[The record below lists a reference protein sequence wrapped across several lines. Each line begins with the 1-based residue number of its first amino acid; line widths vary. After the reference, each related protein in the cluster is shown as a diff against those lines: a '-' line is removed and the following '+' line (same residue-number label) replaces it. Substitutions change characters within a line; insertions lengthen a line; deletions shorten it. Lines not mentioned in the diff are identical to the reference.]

1 MFQIPKIPQST
12 QDLVKAV
19 ESGTSLLRNIFSEE
33 GAHYTAISATAATM
47 AAGLSISA
55 GGTYAHDW
63 TAALLAQ
70 FEACLAAMTSTWAT
84 QEANSATTFA
94 SLAINATQ
102 IRYSTIINQAMSAAV
117 DVADQCQSFTGDSL
131 ATISEELFST
141 AKTADDALARFCVE
155 AYKWQGI
162 TPDTPEEVAGLNLC
176 ASLAND
182 VIAYAEAYGLA
193 VAESYDLQT
202 LTQQT
207 LNERAVAFAK
217 AAGLASMANDPCA
230 QALFQV
236 AGSPEL
242 QKALGIK
249 DKATKLVD
257 SNDWNTYKNLFG
269 T

>member
-19 ESGTSLLRNIFSEE
+19 ENGTSLLRNIFSEE
-33 GAHYTAISATAATM
+33 GAHYTELSATAAAM

-63 TAALLAQ
+63 TAALLSQ
-70 FEACLAAMTSTWAT
+70 FEACLSAMTSTWAT

-94 SLAINATQ
+94 NLAINATQ
-102 IRYSTIINQAMSAAV
+102 IRYNTIINQAMSAAT
-117 DVADQCQSFTGDSL
+117 DVADQCRSFTGDSL

-155 AYKWQGI
+155 ARKWQGI
-162 TPDTPEEVAGLNLC
+162 VPDTPEEVSGLNLC

-182 VIAYAEAYGLA
+182 VIAYAETFRLA

-207 LNERAVAFAK
+207 LNERAIAFAR
-217 AAGLASMANDPCA
+217 AAGLASMFNDPCA

-249 DKATKLVD
+249 DKATKLVASD
-257 SNDWNTYKNLFG
+257 AWNKYKNSFG

>member
-63 TAALLAQ
+63 TVALLAQ

-94 SLAINATQ
+94 NLAINATQ
-102 IRYSTIINQAMSAAV
+102 IRYNTIINQAMSAAV
-117 DVADQCQSFTGDSL
+117 DVTDQCQSFTGDSL

-155 AYKWQGI
+155 AHKWQGI
-162 TPDTPEEVAGLNLC
+162 VPDTPEEVAGLNQC

-182 VIAYAEAYGLA
+182 VIAYAEVYGLA
-193 VAESYDLQT
+193 VAESYDLQA

-217 AAGLASMANDPCA
+217 AAGLASMSNDPCA

-242 QKALGIK
+242 QKAIGVK

-269 T
+269 M

>member
-47 AAGLSISA
+47 AAGLSVSA

-70 FEACLAAMTSTWAT
+70 FEACLATMTATWTT
-84 QEANSATTFA
+84 QEANSAATFA
-94 SLAINATQ
+94 NLAINATQ
-102 IRYSTIINQAMSAAV
+102 IRYNTIINQAMSSAV
-117 DVADQCQSFTGDSL
+117 DVTDQCQSFTGDSL

-182 VIAYAEAYGLA
+182 VITYAEAYRLA
-193 VAESYDLQT
+193 VAEAYDLQT

-207 LNERAVAFAK
+207 LTDRAVAFAK
-217 AAGLASMANDPCA
+217 AAGLASMSNDPCA

-257 SNDWNTYKNLFG
+257 SNDWTTYNNLFG